1 VEISMGAF
9 EYLALDKSGK
19 ESKGLLEGD
28 TPKHVRQMLR
38 ERKLLPVKVTEV
50 RKKEARQKSSLTVR
64 RGLSATDLALLTRQL
79 ATLAQAGLPLEE
91 ALLAVSQQN
100 ENPRAQ
106 SIILGVRSK
115 VMEGHSLA
123 DGLADYPDTFPRLY
137 RATVAAGE
145 QSGHLDAVLERLA
158 EFTESRQLLQAQV
171 RNALIYPIALIV
183 TAIAIISFMLA
194 YVVPKVVYI
203 FENYD
208 QELPILTRIMIASSD
223 FIRDYW
229 VVIIIVTIVLVIGI
243 RQLLKRP
250 GPKRKY
256 HQMLLRIPL
265 VSRLTRG
272 INTARFTQTLSIL
285 AGSGVPI
292 LESLKISSQVIVNIP
307 MREAVEESS
316 LRIREG
322 AMISKSLAA
331 SKLFPPMT
339 THLISSG
346 EASGRLEE
354 MLARAAT
361 NQEREVD
368 GLISTMLGVMQ
379 PLLVIVMAAV
389 VLMIVL
395 AILLPIFELNNLIQ

>member
-1 VEISMGAF
+1 MGAF
-9 EYLALDKSGK
+9 EFVALDKSGK

-28 TPKHVRQMLR
+28 TPRHVRQMLR
-38 ERKLLPVKVTEV
+38 ERQLLPVSVTEV
-50 RKKEARQKSSLTVR
+50 AKKESRRQSNFSIR
-64 RGLSATDLALLTRQL
+64 RGMSASELALLTRQL
-79 ATLAQAGLPLEE
+79 ATLSQAGLPLEE

-100 ENPRAQ
+100 ENPRTQ
-106 SIILGVRSK
+106 SILLGVRSR

-123 DGLADYPDTFPRLY
+123 DGLADFPQAFPELY

-158 EFTESRQLLQAQV
+158 EFTETRQVLQQQI
-171 RNALIYPIALIV
+171 RNALIYPIALVV
-183 TAIAIISFMLA
+183 TAVAIISFMLA

-208 QELPILTRIMIASSD
+208 QQLPLLTRIMIGASD

-229 VVIIIVTIVLVIGI
+229 VALIIGIIASVYGI
-243 RQLLKRP
+243 RQLLKKE
-250 GPKRKY
+250 GPKRKF
-256 HQMLLRIPL
+256 HHLLLRLPV
-265 VSRLTRG
+265 VSKLTRG

-292 LESLKISSQVIVNIP
+292 LESLRIAAQVVVNVP
-307 MREAVEESS
+307 MREAVEEAS

-322 AMISKSLAA
+322 AMISRSLAA
-331 SKLFPPMT
+331 SRLFPPMT

-354 MLARAAT
+354 MLHRAAT

-368 GLISTMLGVMQ
+368 GLIATLLGIMQ
-379 PLLVIVMAAV
+379 PLLVIVMAAI

-395 AILLPIFELNNLIQ
+395 AILLPIFEINTLIS

>member
-1 VEISMGAF
+1 MGAF
-9 EYLALDKSGK
+9 EYVALDKAGK

-28 TPKHVRQMLR
+28 TAKHVRQILR
-38 ERKLLPVKVTEV
+38 DRSMYPVKVTEV
-50 RKKEARQKSSLTVR
+50 AKKESRSQRSFSLR
-64 RGLSATDLALLTRQL
+64 RGMSAGELALITRQL
-79 ATLAQAGLPLEE
+79 ATLSQAGLPLEE

-100 ENPRAQ
+100 EEPRTQ
-106 SIILGVRSK
+106 SILLGVRSR
-115 VMEGHSLA
+115 VMEGHTLA
-123 DGLADYPDTFPRLY
+123 DGLADFPQAFPELY

-158 EFTESRQLLQAQV
+158 DFTESRQMLQQQV
-171 RNALIYPIALIV
+171 RNALIYPIALVV
-183 TAIAIISFMLA
+183 TAVAIISFMLA

-208 QELPILTRIMIASSD
+208 QQLPLLTRIMIASSD
-223 FIRDYW
+223 FIRDFW
-229 VVIIIVTIVLVIGI
+229 MALIVFIVAVVFGV
-243 RQLLKRP
+243 RQLLKKD
-250 GPKRKY
+250 GPKRSY
-256 HQMLLRIPL
+256 HAMLLRIP
-265 VSRLTRG
+265 VVKKLTRG

-292 LESLKISSQVIVNIP
+292 LESLRIAAQVVVNVP
-307 MREAVEESS
+307 MREAVEEAS

-354 MLARAAT
+354 MLTRAAT

-368 GLISTMLGVMQ
+368 GLIATLLGIMQ
-379 PLLVIVMAAV
+379 PLLVIVMAAI
-389 VLMIVL
+389 VLLIVL
-395 AILLPIFELNNLIQ
+395 AILLPIFEINNLIS

>member
-1 VEISMGAF
+1 MGAF
-9 EYLALDKSGK
+9 EFVALDKSGK

-38 ERKLLPVKVTEV
+38 ERQLLPVKVTEV
-50 RKKEARQKSSLTVR
+50 ARKESKRQAQFSLR
-64 RGLSATDLALLTRQL
+64 RGLSASELALLTRQL
-79 ATLAQAGLPLEE
+79 ATLTQAGLPLEE

-100 ENPRAQ
+100 DNPRAQ
-106 SIILGVRSK
+106 SILLGVRSR

-123 DGLADYPDTFPRLY
+123 DGLSDFPQAFPELY

-145 QSGHLDAVLERLA
+145 QSGYLDAVLERLA
-158 EFTESRQLLQAQV
+158 EFTESRQMLQQQI
-171 RNALIYPIALIV
+171 RNALIYPIALVV
-183 TAIAIISFMLA
+183 TAVAIISFMLA

-208 QELPILTRIMIASSD
+208 QQLPLLTRIMIGSSD
-223 FIRDYW
+223 IIRGYW
-229 VVIIIVTIVLVIGI
+229 WLIIIGIVVLIFGI
-243 RQLLKRP
+243 RQLLKNE
-250 GPKRKY
+250 GPRRKY
-256 HQMLLRIPL
+256 HHLLLRLPIIAT
-265 VSRLTRG
+265 LTRG

-292 LESLKISSQVIVNIP
+292 LESLRIAAQVVVNVP
-307 MREAVEESS
+307 MREAVEEAS

-322 AMISKSLAA
+322 GSISGSLAA

-346 EASGRLEE
+346 EASGKLEE
-354 MLARAAT
+354 MLARAAI

-368 GLISTMLGVMQ
+368 GLIATLLGIMQ
-379 PLLVIVMAAV
+379 PLLVIVMALI
-389 VLMIVL
+389 VLLIVL
-395 AILLPIFELNNLIQ
+395 AILLPIFEINNLIR

>member
-1 VEISMGAF
+1 MGAF
-9 EYLALDKSGK
+9 EYVALDKAGK

-38 ERKLLPVKVTEV
+38 DRQLLPVKVTEV
-50 RKKEARQKSSLTVR
+50 AKKEGRKQKSSISLR
-64 RGLSATDLALLTRQL
+64 RGLSAGELALLTRQL
-79 ATLAQAGLPLEE
+79 ATLSQSGLPLEE

-100 ENPRAQ
+100 ENPRAK
-106 SIILGVRSK
+106 SILLGVRSR

-123 DGLADYPDTFPRLY
+123 DGLAEFPNAFPELY

-158 EFTESRQLLQAQV
+158 EFTESRQILQQQV
-171 RNALIYPIALIV
+171 RNALIYPIALVV
-183 TAIAIISFMLA
+183 TAVGIISFMLA

-203 FENYD
+203 FENFD
-208 QELPILTRIMIASSD
+208 QELPILTRVMIASSD

-229 VVIIIVTIVLVIGI
+229 LLLIVAIVAAIVGI
-243 RQLLKRP
+243 KQLLKQEN
-250 GPKRKY
+250 PKRRY
-256 HQMLLRIPL
+256 HHLLLRLPII
-265 VSRLTRG
+265 SKLTRG

-292 LESLKISSQVIVNIP
+292 LESLRIASQVVVNLP
-307 MREAVEESS
+307 MREAVEEASH
-316 LRIREG
+316 RIREG
-322 AMISKSLAA
+322 AMISKSLAS

-354 MLARAAT
+354 MLARAAS

-368 GLISTMLGVMQ
+368 SLIATLLGIMQ
-379 PLLVIVMAAV
+379 PLLVIVMAGI
-389 VLMIVL
+389 VLLIVL
-395 AILLPIFELNNLIQ
+395 AILLPIFEINNLIS